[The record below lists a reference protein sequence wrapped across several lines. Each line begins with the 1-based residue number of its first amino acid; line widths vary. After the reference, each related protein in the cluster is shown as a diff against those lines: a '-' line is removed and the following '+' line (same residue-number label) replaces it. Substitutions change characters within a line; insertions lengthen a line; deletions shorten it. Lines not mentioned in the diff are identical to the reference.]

1 MKVKQIIII
10 MNNEV
15 PVKYN
20 GVVVGYT
27 IDDGKSIKFNDGV
40 AENTIK
46 DLLSPNK
53 TICVSARAIG
63 EVKDD
68 NTVKKTEDI
77 SYDIFVVD
85 KLTLNIS
92 SEFSDWISLLLER
105 GLMEHQTSYGNLIP
119 VPDEVVVFIKEFYD
133 QENNG

>member
-1 MKVKQIIII
+1 

-46 DLLSPNK
+46 DLLSRNK

-68 NTVKKTEDI
+68 NTVEKTENI

-92 SEFSDWISLLLER
+92 SEFSGWIASLLKR
-105 GLMEHQTSYGNLIP
+105 GLMEHKTSYGNLIP
-119 VPDEVVVFIKEFYD
+119 VPDEVVNFVKEFYNQKND
-133 QENNG
+133 E

>member
-1 MKVKQIIII
+1 MKVKQNIII

-27 IDDGKSIKFNDGV
+27 IDDGKSIKFNDSV
-40 AENTIK
+40 VENK
-46 DLLSPNK
+46 LKQLSQNHM
-53 TICVSARAIG
+53 IGISSRAIG

-68 NTVKKTEDI
+68 NTVEEAEKL

-92 SEFSDWISLLLER
+92 SEFSGWIASILKR

-119 VPDEVVVFIKEFYD
+119 VPDEVIAFIKEFYKNEQD
-133 QENNG
+133 K